1 MTVTAVGKG
10 TLPPPTD
17 CGQLSH
23 HYSLPM
29 ITCLLLEV
37 SIASEFIFLP
47 CLQVNLQH
55 MVLWNDCDVVYQP
68 ASHRCQ
74 QPNVRLYMCTD
85 LGGYMH
91 MHMYKEERYK
101 SKYVNRAGAKT
112 QYNFSILK

>member
-47 CLQVNLQH
+47 RLQVNLQH

-85 LGGYMH
+85 LGGTCTCICTKKKDTNPSMLTEQEP
-91 MHMYKEERYK
+91 KL
-101 SKYVNRAGAKT
+101 NT
-112 QYNFSILK
+112 ILEF